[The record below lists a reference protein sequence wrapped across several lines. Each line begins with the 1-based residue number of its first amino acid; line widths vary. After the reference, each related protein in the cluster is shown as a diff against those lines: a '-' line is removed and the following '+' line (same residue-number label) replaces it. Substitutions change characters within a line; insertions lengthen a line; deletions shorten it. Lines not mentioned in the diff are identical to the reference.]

1 MSSASSD
8 IITSIN
14 KDWALQ
20 LNANMTEDELIE
32 AFAVHLDDMIVND
45 FAQLVRAL
53 YRIDVSEQK
62 VRQTLK
68 DNPQADAGRIIAHL
82 IVERQKQKIK
92 TRELFRSR
100 DNDIDENERW

>member
-32 AFAVHLDDMIVND
+32 AFAVHLNDMIVHD
-45 FAQLVRAL
+45 FAQLVTAL

-62 VRQTLK
+62 IRQTLK
-68 DNPQADAGRIIAHL
+68 DNPKADAGRIIAHL

-100 DNDIDENERW
+100 ENDIDENERW

>member
-8 IITSIN
+8 IIASIN

-20 LNANMTEDELIE
+20 LNTSLTEDELAE
-32 AFAVHLDDMIVND
+32 ALAIHLNDMIVHH
-45 FAQLVRAL
+45 FSQLITAL

-62 VRQTLK
+62 IRQTLRE
-68 DNPQADAGRIIAHL
+68 NPQADAGKIIAHL
-82 IVERQKQKIK
+82 IIERQKQKIK

-100 DNDIDENERW
+100 DNDIDEDEKW

>member
-8 IITSIN
+8 IIASIN

-20 LNANMTEDELIE
+20 LNTTLTEDELVE
-32 AFAVHLDDMIVND
+32 AFAIHLNDMIVHH
-45 FAQLVRAL
+45 FSQLITAL

-62 VRQTLK
+62 IRQTLRE
-68 DNPQADAGRIIAHL
+68 NPQADAGKIIAHL
-82 IVERQKQKIK
+82 IIERQKQKIK

>member
-8 IITSIN
+8 IISSIN

-20 LNANMTEDELIE
+20 LNTSLTEEELIQ
-32 AFAVHLDDMIVND
+32 AFAVHLNDMIVND
-45 FAQLVRAL
+45 FAQLITAL

-62 VRQTLK
+62 IRQTLI
-68 DNPQADAGRIIAHL
+68 DNPSADAGRIIAHL

-92 TRELFRSR
+92 TRERYRSR
-100 DNDIDENERW
+100 DNDIDEDEKW

>member
-8 IITSIN
+8 IIASIN

-20 LNANMTEDELIE
+20 LNITLTEDELVE
-32 AFAVHLDDMIVND
+32 ALAIHLNDMIVHH
-45 FAQLVRAL
+45 FSQLITAL

-62 VRQTLK
+62 IRQTLRE
-68 DNPQADAGRIIAHL
+68 NPQADAGKIIAHL
-82 IVERQKQKIK
+82 IIERQKQKIK

-100 DNDIDENERW
+100 DNDIDEDERW

>member
-8 IITSIN
+8 IIDSIN
-14 KDWALQ
+14 KDWALR
-20 LNANMTEDELIE
+20 LNNTLTEDELVD
-32 AFAVHLDDMIVND
+32 AFAVHLNDMIVHE
-45 FAQLVRAL
+45 FPRLITAL

-62 VRQTLK
+62 VRQTLRE
-68 DNPQADAGRIIAHL
+68 NPMADAGKIIAHL
-82 IVERQKQKIK
+82 IIERQKQKIK

>member
-8 IITSIN
+8 IIASIN

-20 LNANMTEDELIE
+20 LNTTLTEDELVE
-32 AFAVHLDDMIVND
+32 ALAIHLNDMIIHH
-45 FAQLVRAL
+45 FSQLITAL

-62 VRQTLK
+62 IRQTLRE
-68 DNPQADAGRIIAHL
+68 NPQADAGKIIAHL
-82 IVERQKQKIK
+82 IIERQKQKIK

-100 DNDIDENERW
+100 DNDIDENEKW